1 LEKALFEISHTIC
14 MLLVLLK
21 PKGPRMT
28 RLAMALF
35 SMIAT
40 ILASV
45 GVVVVLVAGYG
56 TLLSIVTAA
65 IVGLGLAVPVTWYVV
80 NEIDNH

>member
-1 LEKALFEISHTIC
+1 MA
-14 MLLVLLK
+14 
-21 PKGPRMT
+21 

-56 TLLSIVTAA
+56 TLLPIISAA
-65 IVGLGLAVPVTWYVV
+65 FAGLGLAVPVTWYVV
-80 NEIDNH
+80 KEFINH

>member
-1 LEKALFEISHTIC
+1 
-14 MLLVLLK
+14 
-21 PKGPRMT
+21 MT

-45 GVVVVLVAGYG
+45 GVVVALVAGYG
-56 TLLSIVTAA
+56 TLLPIISAA
-65 IVGLGLAVPVTWYVV
+65 IAGLGLAVPVTWYVV
-80 NEIDNH
+80 KEIINH

>member
-1 LEKALFEISHTIC
+1 
-14 MLLVLLK
+14 
-21 PKGPRMT
+21 MT

-45 GVVVVLVAGYG
+45 GVVVALVAGYG
-56 TLLSIVTAA
+56 TLLPIVSAA
-65 IVGLGLAVPVTWYVV
+65 IAGFGLAVPVTWYVV
-80 NEIDNH
+80 KEIISH